1 MPELT
6 MFQEI
11 VGLVVVA
18 IIVGFFV
25 IRNET
30 GKDRQYVYRKK
41 LMTLQEIAEELC
53 ADGVFI
59 CKSADE
65 VQMAYD
71 HDVDA
76 IPAVL
81 QILAEAE
88 MPAKVFNETSI
99 LVRCPMVYGEVS

>member
-1 MPELT
+1 MTTL
-6 MFQEI
+6 I
-11 VGLVVVA
+11 IIA
-18 IIVGFFV
+18 IIILVG
-25 IRNET
+25 ILIIPNNT
-30 GKDRQYVYRKK
+30 GDRKYVYRKK

-71 HDVDA
+71 HNPDA

-88 MPAKVFNETSI
+88 IPAKVFNETSI
-99 LVRCPMVYGEVS
+99 LVRCPMVYGEV